1 MIKMSAY
8 GPGYAALYSSLLFL
22 VVILVAIIFGGVGG
36 AVVGGVIGL
45 IARICS
51 FLPYTILAW
60 GFVMDMFTLQFR
72 YSIAS
77 LAGVHT
83 IILTLIIQFI
93 LSRFGHPEFT
103 PMWTASSA
111 SVLTYY
117 HFDYLVKNAD
127 RNPFMAIV
135 TVMTFILTML
145 AQTLSGPPS
154 VGLFSSALFNDLLAT
169 ALGISCGL
177 GAWFSTDTAS
187 PQLLPYA

>member
-1 MIKMSAY
+1 MSAY

-22 VVILVAIIFGGVGG
+22 GVILVAILFGGVGG
-36 AVVGGVIGL
+36 AVVGGIVGL
-45 IARICS
+45 IAKIFS

-77 LAGVHT
+77 LVAVHT
-83 IILTLIIQFI
+83 IIITLLIQYI
-93 LSRFGHPEFT
+93 LGFFGHPNFT

-127 RNPFMAIV
+127 KNPFMAIV
-135 TVMTFILTML
+135 TVLTFILTML
-145 AQTLSGPPS
+145 AQTLSGSPS
-154 VGLFSSALFNDLLAT
+154 VGLFSSPLFNDLLAT
-169 ALGISCGL
+169 ALGISFGL
-177 GAWFSTDTAS
+177 GAWFSTDAAS
-187 PQLLPYA
+187 PNLLPYA